1 MLCPQNYKYKLVSF
15 CPVTA
20 AGHHGKL
27 SNVWNTDF
35 CDLINIKNKL
45 VAKHHYAIE
54 TFAAK
59 LKPATQPAK
68 SGTEEQTPACALTT
82 NNERRKTATG

>member
-1 MLCPQNYKYKLVSF
+1 MGSVPQF
-15 CPVTA
+15 
-20 AGHHGKL
+20 
-27 SNVWNTDF
+27 
-35 CDLINIKNKL
+35 L

-54 TFAAK
+54 AFAAK

-68 SGTEEQTPACALTT
+68 SGTEEQTPACAPPA